1 MAVTLTEKGQ
11 ITIPLAVRR
20 RLGLKPG
27 MRLAFDDTV
36 PYLKAIRVVD
46 VEQMRRAL
54 GCLASDGTP
63 DAQKLTS
70 REMIEVLRGPA
81 DA

>member
-11 ITIPLAVRR
+11 ITIPMAVRR

-27 MRLAFDDTV
+27 MRLVFDETV
-36 PYLKAIRVVD
+36 PYLKAIREVD
-46 VEQMRRAL
+46 VVQMRSAL
-54 GCLASDGTP
+54 GCLLTDDTP
-63 DAQKLTS
+63 EAKHVSSAEL
-70 REMIEVLRGPA
+70 IELMRGPA